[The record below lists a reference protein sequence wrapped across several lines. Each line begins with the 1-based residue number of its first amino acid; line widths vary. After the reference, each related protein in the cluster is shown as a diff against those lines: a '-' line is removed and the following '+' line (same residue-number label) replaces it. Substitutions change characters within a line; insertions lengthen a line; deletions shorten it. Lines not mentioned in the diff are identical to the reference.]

1 MTTLC
6 VGCELERA
14 RSDDHR
20 SPVIERVI
28 DRMQDRVGR
37 EVLGLIGEYGDHL
50 FMEPSAAPQRVGL
63 LDDPISA
70 AAG

>member
-1 MTTLC
+1 
-6 VGCELERA
+6 
-14 RSDDHR
+14 
-20 SPVIERVI
+20 VIERVI